1 MKEIELKFR
10 VDDFSSIRKKLRA
23 LGGKLLWKGREENWF
38 FDARDFRIRKNHDTL
53 RIKTMGDTSLTLK
66 TDKRIVR
73 GAKVAE
79 EYQIMITDAK
89 IGRTILEKLG
99 YRVTLH
105 YKKYRE
111 HWKIEKSYI
120 ELDTLEDGR
129 KFVEIESTHKG
140 IKNLA
145 RKLNL
150 DFSRSTPLSY
160 TALLTKNKKT
170 HPWYNRE
177 ANVQT
182 SSENR
187 Y

>member
-1 MKEIELKFR
+1 MAKEIELKFR

-23 LGGKLLWKGREENWF
+23 LGATCLWKGREENWL
-38 FDARDFRIRKNHDTL
+38 FDTPDFHIHKNTL

-66 TDKRIVR
+66 TSKRIVR

-79 EYQIMITDAK
+79 EYQVMITDAK

-111 HWKIEKSYI
+111 HWRIGKSYI
-120 ELDTLEDGR
+120 ELDTLDDGR

-150 DFSRSTPLSY
+150 DFSKSTPLSY
-160 TALLTKNKKT
+160 TALLTKNKKD
-170 HPWYNRE
+170 YL
-177 ANVQT
+177 
-182 SSENR
+182 
-187 Y
+187 

>member
-1 MKEIELKFR
+1 MAKEIELKFR

-23 LGGKLLWKGREENWF
+23 LGGKLLWKGREKNWL
-38 FDARDFRIRKNHDTL
+38 FDTPDSHIHKNTL
-53 RIKTMGDTSLTLK
+53 RIKTMSDTSLTLK
-66 TDKRIVR
+66 TDKRIVQ

-105 YKKYRE
+105 YKKHRE

-120 ELDTLEDGR
+120 ELDTLKDGR
-129 KFVEIESTHKG
+129 KFVEIESTHRG

-150 DFSRSTPLSY
+150 DFSKSTPESY
-160 TALLTKNKKT
+160 TKLLTGNLKKG
-170 HPWYNRE
+170 E
-177 ANVQT
+177 
-182 SSENR
+182 
-187 Y
+187 